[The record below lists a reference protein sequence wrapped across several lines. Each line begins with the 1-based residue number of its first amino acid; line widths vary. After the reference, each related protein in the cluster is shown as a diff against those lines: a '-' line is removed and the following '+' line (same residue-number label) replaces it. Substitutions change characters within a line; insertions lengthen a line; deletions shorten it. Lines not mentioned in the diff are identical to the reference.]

1 MLVHIELRH
10 EKWGLFFL
18 SKLTQQFSKIKSYFF
33 TSGWKISLS
42 DSHLFYP
49 ESLILRYTVETGP
62 LSKGITKVLIKLQ
75 IKMPKVHTKIV
86 QKKTPRSVGVQ
97 EKWSAGVHVAY
108 GVWACTLW
116 QGAGISLIHWE
127 TLSLIIP
134 EPCPFKQ
141 LWAASRGFNSD
152 CAAFDYNYTPLTLQE
167 TLLIVPKRNTFLSK
181 HQTHFPLCLSQ
192 WFHGL
197 IFILRYKIK

>member
-1 MLVHIELRH
+1 
-10 EKWGLFFL
+10 
-18 SKLTQQFSKIKSYFF
+18 
-33 TSGWKISLS
+33 
-42 DSHLFYP
+42 
-49 ESLILRYTVETGP
+49 
-62 LSKGITKVLIKLQ
+62 
-75 IKMPKVHTKIV
+75 MPKVHTKIV

-197 IFILRYKIK
+197 IFILRYKIKQPFEISRGISFDWMFYSPDWTELAGLTLSLMPLPVIRVSF